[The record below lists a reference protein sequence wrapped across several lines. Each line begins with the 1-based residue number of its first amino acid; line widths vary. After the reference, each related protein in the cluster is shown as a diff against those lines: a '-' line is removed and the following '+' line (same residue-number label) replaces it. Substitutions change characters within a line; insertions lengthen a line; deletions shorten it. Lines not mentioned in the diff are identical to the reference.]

1 MYMKNINL
9 QLIEAASAGNRNAVL
24 QALQDGACINAVD
37 DEKTK
42 LTALSAACKAGHKD
56 IAELLL
62 QQGAATDVCGY
73 HESGGTPLIW
83 AAANGDI
90 PLAQLLL
97 QHGADINFQDS
108 FEWTPLHYACH
119 RGQTDMGLF
128 LLEQGANPYIK
139 DDFDCTTLRRACYGN
154 STILVKRLLELGV
167 DPFDEDIEGS
177 NVLVSVED
185 APLEIPEMLVREGLT
200 PYSSFPWLYCTPI
213 LRATANNNMPLIRF
227 WRELGGDIQ
236 DLTPCDSTLVGVA
249 CAEQNWELLPQ
260 LLEWGVDCI
269 LPDDDG
275 FTPLMHLVACEDVF
289 SADCAELLL
298 RYGACIN
305 GEDIDDVSILDLAAT
320 PQAREWLLAHG
331 CRGKLQ
337 SLDELEAAV
346 FKRYGINDISDTQK
360 LVDELYLRATRPL
373 SLDFV
378 RAVFN
383 ILWRRCGD
391 EVKIVLNRT
400 DAQGRNLIAMQCNA
414 PGCSGKV
421 ISYLCYAWCLG
432 ESRKNLDAKG
442 NSALWYALKQGN
454 FAAAVELAYDTELLT
469 IPGEDGT
476 TPLQLLFGKPAP
488 LVHEM
493 IQRSYLAEVYKPIIK
508 DGLSVLDR
516 ALLDAHAAGQRFLVK
531 RFIEAGAHKEI
542 IPCP

>member
-24 QALQDGACINAVD
+24 QALQDGAFINAVD
-37 DEKTK
+37 DEETK

-62 QQGAATDVCGY
+62 QQGAATDVCGD

-185 APLEIPEMLVREGLT
+185 APL
-200 PYSSFPWLYCTPI
+200 
-213 LRATANNNMPLIRF
+213 
-227 WRELGGDIQ
+227 
-236 DLTPCDSTLVGVA
+236 
-249 CAEQNWELLPQ
+249 
-260 LLEWGVDCI
+260 
-269 LPDDDG
+269 
-275 FTPLMHLVACEDVF
+275 
-289 SADCAELLL
+289 
-298 RYGACIN
+298 
-305 GEDIDDVSILDLAAT
+305 
-320 PQAREWLLAHG
+320 
-331 CRGKLQ
+331 
-337 SLDELEAAV
+337 
-346 FKRYGINDISDTQK
+346 
-360 LVDELYLRATRPL
+360 
-373 SLDFV
+373 
-378 RAVFN
+378 
-383 ILWRRCGD
+383 
-391 EVKIVLNRT
+391 
-400 DAQGRNLIAMQCNA
+400 
-414 PGCSGKV
+414 
-421 ISYLCYAWCLG
+421 
-432 ESRKNLDAKG
+432 
-442 NSALWYALKQGN
+442 
-454 FAAAVELAYDTELLT
+454 
-469 IPGEDGT
+469 
-476 TPLQLLFGKPAP
+476 
-488 LVHEM
+488 VHEM
-493 IQRSYLAEVYKPIIK
+493 LRRSYLDEAYKLIIK

-516 ALLDAHAAGQRFLVK
+516 ALLDALAAGQRFLVK

-542 IPCP
+542 ILCP